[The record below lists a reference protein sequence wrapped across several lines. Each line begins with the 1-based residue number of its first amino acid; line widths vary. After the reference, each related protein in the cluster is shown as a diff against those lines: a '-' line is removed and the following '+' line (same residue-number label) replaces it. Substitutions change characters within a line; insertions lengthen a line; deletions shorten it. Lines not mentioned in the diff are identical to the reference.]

1 MTKNNKDEAAMVKK
15 QGDSKM
21 ELAQDLPAFVPATD
35 IYEKEDEVL
44 VVCDIPGVSP
54 ERVSIEMERNVLT
67 VTAQQDDQAPE
78 NADLV
83 YRDYR
88 TGIFRR
94 SFTVTT
100 PVEADKIRASL
111 KQGVLHLSLPKA
123 ESAQPRKI
131 TVEAE

>member
-1 MTKNNKDEAAMVKK
+1 MTKKKKDEAVMVKRPD
-15 QGDSKM
+15 DSKV

-35 IYEKEDEVL
+35 IYEKDDEVL
-44 VVCDIPGVSP
+44 VVCDLPGVSP
-54 ERVSIEMERNVLT
+54 ERVNIEMERNVLT

-78 NADLV
+78 GADLV

-100 PVEADKIRASL
+100 PVDAGKIRANL

-123 ESAQPRKI
+123 ESALPRKI

>member
-1 MTKNNKDEAAMVKK
+1 MTKKSKDDAVMMKK
-15 QGDSKM
+15 PDDTSV
-21 ELAQDLPAFVPATD
+21 ELAQDQPVFVPATD
-35 IYEKEDEVL
+35 IYEKKDEVL
-44 VVCDIPGVSP
+44 VVCDLPGVSP
-54 ERVSIEMERNVLT
+54 GRVNIEMERNVLT

-78 NADLV
+78 GVDLV

-100 PVEADKIRASL
+100 QVDAGKIRASL

-123 ESAQPRKI
+123 EGVLPRKI